1 VRVTELP
8 REIFYEAREIM
19 RNASSPGA
27 SVGSIPP
34 TVPTLVSRRVV
45 GSALAVLLVSW
56 SILLWTKLRP
66 PDLVS
71 DWNGWRQADT
81 QTIALN
87 FTRAGSQLLF
97 PQISWGGDGPG
108 YVETELQLYTKIVAL
123 AMGVFGQAEW
133 PGQLVSLLATVATA
147 WVVFIHLGRSHTPLA
162 AAFGVLAFLST
173 RTSVH
178 LATVVMPDSLALLAY
193 ASAWSFFVAY
203 CRNERT
209 RDLVLFGVIGSLAML
224 TKPTT
229 AHIGVSTFLYLIFTG
244 RSPFRNYRVLLT
256 WGAML
261 AALAL
266 YLWHA
271 HGLYADYG
279 NTFGLLAGEDSKT
292 PRLRHLL
299 MPAVYQ
305 GALKNML
312 GWGVGYGAALAFLFL
327 ALRRKL
333 NAEHY
338 ALAIGN
344 VLITLVAL
352 RYMSQDA
359 GNYYFAPMSV
369 LAAIGVAGAADEL
382 SNFSR
387 KGMFAGFAVLSLLLC
402 VQAYRNLKLRHTYAN
417 FSDPEVA
424 SVVGTGREL
433 SRLTRPNDLVVVR
446 SPNEAYDVFWESG
459 RNYHEPRIFYISQT
473 RGWTLGREQPGTTL
487 VADARRK
494 GARYLVDP
502 LSEGHPELDAWLTR
516 EAKLIWS
523 QPRGGRIWSL
533 E

>member
-1 VRVTELP
+1 
-8 REIFYEAREIM
+8 M
-19 RNASSPGA
+19 RDASSPGA
-27 SVGSIPP
+27 SVVRIPP
-34 TVPTLVSRRVV
+34 AARALPNRRVI
-45 GSALAVLLVSW
+45 GSALAVLLVGW
-56 SILLWTKLRP
+56 SILLWTMLRP
-66 PDLVS
+66 PELVS

-87 FTRAGSQLLF
+87 FTRPGAQLLF

-123 AMGVFGQAEW
+123 TMGVFGQGEW
-133 PGQLVSLLATVATA
+133 PGQLVSLLATLATA
-147 WVVFIHLGRSHTPLA
+147 WVVFVHLGRSHTPLA
-162 AAFGVLAFLST
+162 AALGVLAFLST

-193 ASAWSFFVAY
+193 AAAWSFFVAY
-203 CRNERT
+203 CRNDRT

-229 AHIGVSTFLYLIFTG
+229 AHLGVSAFLYMTFIG
-244 RSPFRNYRVLLT
+244 RFPLKNYRVMLT
-256 WGAML
+256 WGAMV

-299 MPAVYQ
+299 MPSVYL
-305 GALKNML
+305 GALKNVL
-312 GWGVGYGAALAFLFL
+312 GWGVGYAAALAFLFL
-327 ALRRKL
+327 ALRRKI

-338 ALAIGN
+338 ALAAGN

-359 GNYYFAPMSV
+359 GNYYFAPMGI
-369 LAAIGVAGAADEL
+369 LAAIGVAAATDDFL
-382 SNFSR
+382 TFSR
-387 KGMFAGFAVLSLLLC
+387 KAMFAGLAVLSVLLC
-402 VQAYRNLKLRHTYAN
+402 VQGYRNIKLRHTYAN
-417 FSDPEVA
+417 FFDPEVA
-424 SVVGTGREL
+424 SVIDTGREL
-433 SRLTRPNDLVVVR
+433 RRLTRPNDLVVVR

-459 RNYHEPRIFYISQT
+459 RNYHEPRIFYISHT
-473 RGWTLGREQPGTTL
+473 RGWTFGREQAGTTL
-487 VADARRK
+487 LAEARRK
-494 GARYLVDP
+494 GARYLADP
-502 LSEGHPELDAWLTR
+502 LSEANPELDAWLTR
-516 EAKLIWS
+516 EAKLVWS
-523 QPRGGRIWSL
+523 QPQGGRIWSL
-533 E
+533 ERL

>member
-1 VRVTELP
+1 VVR
-8 REIFYEAREIM
+8 
-19 RNASSPGA
+19 
-27 SVGSIPP
+27 IPP
-34 TVPTLVSRRVV
+34 AAPALLSRRFVAV
-45 GSALAVLLVSW
+45 AVAVLLVGW
-56 SILLWTKLRP
+56 SILLWAKLRP
-66 PDLVS
+66 AELVS

-87 FTRAGSQLLF
+87 FTRAGSKLLF
-97 PQISWGGDGPG
+97 PQISWGGEGPG
-108 YVETELQLYTKIVAL
+108 YVETEVQLYTKIVAL

-133 PGQLVSLLATVATA
+133 PGQLVSLLATLATA
-147 WVVFIHLGRSHTPLA
+147 WVVFVHLGRSVSPLA
-162 AAFGVLAFLST
+162 AGLGVVAFLAARS
-173 RTSVH
+173 SIH

-193 ASAWSFFVAY
+193 ALSWSFFVAY
-203 CRNERT
+203 CRNDRT

-229 AHIGVSTFLYLIFTG
+229 AHLGISTFLYMIFIG
-244 RSPFRNYRVLLT
+244 RSPFKNYRLMLT
-256 WGAML
+256 WGAMVG
-261 AALAL
+261 ALAL

-271 HGLYADYG
+271 HGLYAEYG

-292 PRLRHLL
+292 PRLRHLF

-312 GWGVGYGAALAFLFL
+312 GWGVGYAAALAFLFL
-327 ALRRKL
+327 ALRKKL
-333 NAEHY
+333 NAEHA
-338 ALAIGN
+338 ALAAGN

-359 GNYYFAPMSV
+359 GNYYFAPMSI
-369 LAAIGVAGAADEL
+369 LAAIGVAGAAENL
-382 SNFSR
+382 LTMSR
-387 KGMFAGFAVLSLLLC
+387 KVMFAGLTLLTLLLC
-402 VQAYRNLKLRHTYAN
+402 IQGYRNVKLRHTYAN

-424 SVVGTGREL
+424 SVVDTGREL
-433 SRLTRPNDLVVVR
+433 RRLARPNDLVVVR

-473 RGWTLGREQPGTTL
+473 RGWTLGREQAGTTL

-494 GARYLVDP
+494 GARYLADP
-502 LSEGHPELDAWLTR
+502 LSERHPELDAWLTR

-523 QPRGGRIWSL
+523 RPQGGRIWNL
-533 E
+533 Q